1 MLSPCPQPLELV
13 PSGLLAPTAPAHGV
27 LRFCSPPPPNA
38 FDLQNEGNKLYK
50 DLKAFVS
57 AVKGRVQAPRPH
69 PPTPGN
75 AAQWKLGVEVPSPAA
90 FPRSEFLQPH
100 RSDARKLPE
109 SGRNPAGDLQRR
121 LGRPRG
127 AESHSRCEPP
137 PPGTAPAGRGA
148 QSQLPGEPARHVQP
162 AGGGGPGALPPP
174 IPVPFLSPQSNDLL
188 WDDYEAKL
196 ADQALRLMENYLAQF
211 GDIKERIAKRGRKLV
226 DYDSARHHL
235 EALQN
240 AKKKDEAK
248 IAKAEEEFNK
258 AQAVFEDLN
267 RELREELPVL
277 YSSRIACYVT
287 IFQNISNLRDIFY
300 KEMSKLN
307 RDLYEVMGKLDKQ
320 HSSKVFIIK
329 GVSSNR
335 RSLVISSPVSPP
347 AMYPC
352 PGKALG
358 EPLSSPA
365 PRPDWEP
372 VLEAE
377 AAAASPED
385 SSDTA
390 ESISNG
396 PAEMG
401 AAELG
406 APVPGPP
413 PASPASMGSA
423 SETASVSSEES
434 QEPALSPEAPSPETG
449 VSKGTAAPG
458 LPKIQAE
465 SPVSAGPEASG
476 ADGGVQAGAEGIAA
490 SLASLIL
497 SEAIATAAGTAPEGP
512 KSATEEQDGADSEGH
527 ARPESTGDSSGGDPP
542 SPASTH
548 GATGPTAEAGGCQL
562 AGAVAEHSDS
572 EESVEVVE
580 VSPKVAKTQEQGTP
594 GALEQDPSQDPPQDP
609 SENLTALQR
618 ADTGA

>member
-1 MLSPCPQPLELV
+1 MAAGSE
-13 PSGLLAPTAPAHGV
+13 PTRG
-27 LRFCSPPPPNA
+27 S
-38 FDLQNEGNKLYK
+38 QG
-50 DLKAFVS
+50 
-57 AVKGRVQAPRPH
+57 G
-69 PPTPGN
+69 
-75 AAQWKLGVEVPSPAA
+75 
-90 FPRSEFLQPH
+90 SEF
-100 RSDARKLPE
+100 S
-109 SGRNPAGDLQRR
+109 
-121 LGRPRG
+121 
-127 AESHSRCEPP
+127 
-137 PPGTAPAGRGA
+137 
-148 QSQLPGEPARHVQP
+148 
-162 AGGGGPGALPPP
+162 LPP
-174 IPVPFLSPQSNDLL
+174 VQ
-188 WDDYEAKL
+188 
-196 ADQALRLMENYLAQF
+196 
-211 GDIKERIAKRGRKLV
+211 
-226 DYDSARHHL
+226 
-235 EALQN
+235 
-240 AKKKDEAK
+240 
-248 IAKAEEEFNK
+248 
-258 AQAVFEDLN
+258 
-267 RELREELPVL
+267 
-277 YSSRIACYVT
+277 
-287 IFQNISNLRDIFY
+287 
-300 KEMSKLN
+300 LN

-329 GVSSNR
+329 GVSRYRGRLTRLHRPLPTGADGCCTPQALPGVPGDGRAPPGAGAAVLLHAPKGDPAAFRGSQGLKIPSALPPCSNR

-352 PGKALG
+352 PGKAPG

-476 ADGGVQAGAEGIAA
+476 ADGGVQAGAKGIAA

-580 VSPKVAKTQEQGTP
+580 VSPKVAKTQV
-594 GALEQDPSQDPPQDP
+594 
-609 SENLTALQR
+609 R
-618 ADTGA
+618 AARGGDVP